1 MRIEI
6 PRTRRAPD
14 PKRLLRVTGATANNL
29 KNVTAEFPLGLMTC
43 VTGVSGSGK
52 STLINDTL
60 FRAVATQLNHASP
73 GTAHFDRIEGL
84 DYIDRVIEIDQS
96 PIGRTPRS
104 NPATYTGLFAPIRE
118 IYSAVPE
125 ARARG
130 YEAGRFSF
138 NVKGG
143 RCEACQGDGVIKV
156 EMHFLADVYVPCDVC
171 KGKRYNRETLEIR
184 FKGKNIQE
192 VLDMTVEDALPFFSA
207 VPTVQPKLQT
217 LLDVGLSYIRLG
229 QSATTLSGGEAQRVK
244 LSKELS
250 KRATGRTLYILDEP
264 TTGLHFADIAQL
276 LAVLHRLRDEG
287 NTIIVI
293 EHNLDVIKTADWVV
307 DLGPE
312 GGDGGGRIIAVGTP
326 EQIAANKA
334 SYTGHY
340 LQATLGQR
348 QAQPARRKRA

>member
-1 MRIEI
+1 M
-6 PRTRRAPD
+6 
-14 PKRLLRVTGATANNL
+14 
-29 KNVTAEFPLGLMTC
+29 
-43 VTGVSGSGK
+43 
-52 STLINDTL
+52 
-60 FRAVATQLNHASP
+60 
-73 GTAHFDRIEGL
+73 
-84 DYIDRVIEIDQS
+84 
-96 PIGRTPRS
+96 
-104 NPATYTGLFAPIRE
+104 
-118 IYSAVPE
+118 PE
-125 ARARG
+125 SRARG

-184 FKGKNIQE
+184 FKGKTIQE
-192 VLDMTVEDALPFFSA
+192 VLDMTIEDALPFFSA

-217 LLDVGLSYIRLG
+217 LLDVGLSYIKLG

-244 LSKELS
+244 LSRELS

-312 GGDGGGRIIAVGTP
+312 GGDGGGTIIAAGTP
-326 EQIAANKA
+326 EEIAANKA
-334 SYTGHY
+334 SYTGRY
-340 LQATLGQR
+340 LKDTLARQAAQT
-348 QAQPARRKRA
+348 QAQPPRRKRA